1 MASVDA
7 MKKLAGVLTGG
18 HTASTMINYIL
29 KEPTPTVAS
38 QTKRYGVIKL
48 TQDVHAHFFVSCVQ
62 EEGQQPKAPRKRDPA
77 SHLKWVAELVAQSQK
92 VYSCYE
98 AGPTGFSLHRQLTQ
112 LGVENIVIAPTR
124 LDEQGKRVNN
134 DKTDTLQLA
143 GRLDRYVAGNKRI
156 FTVVRIPTEAEEQR
170 RAWPRQRKQLQ
181 GQRLSLA
188 SQGRSLVL
196 TQGVAIDNLWWQEA
210 KWKRH
215 QKDLAPWL
223 LAHLAIFRGVI
234 LALDEAMDQIDQRML
249 CECQARAQAQA
260 GPNPAAAAKPK
271 DEAPEKQ
278 PTGPRPKWAGELSLE
293 AIESEVCDWQRF
305 GSWRK
310 AGSYCGLTGGVSAS
324 GQSHSDLSITKV
336 GNRRL
341 RTALIEMAWRLALHQ
356 PDYWLTKKWAP
367 ILSPKFKAHRR
378 GRKKAIVAYAR
389 QLFVDLWRWKTGR
402 ITAERL
408 GWEMC

>member
-1 MASVDA
+1 MVDA
-7 MKKLAGVLTGG
+7 MKKLASVLAGG
-18 HTASTMINYIL
+18 HTASRMINYTL
-29 KEPTPTVAS
+29 KEPTPSVPS
-38 QTKRYGVIKL
+38 QPKRYGVIKL

-62 EEGQQPKAPRKRDPA
+62 EEGQQPKAPRKLDPK
-77 SHLKWVAELVAQSQK
+77 SHLKWVAELVAQSEK

-98 AGPTGFSLHRQLTQ
+98 AGPTGFSLHRQLTK

-134 DKTDTLQLA
+134 DKSDTLQLA

-156 FTVVRIPTEAEEQR
+156 FTVVRIPTEEEER
-170 RAWPRQRKQLQ
+170 RRVWPRQRKQLQ

-188 SQGRSLVL
+188 SQGRALVL
-196 TQGVAIDNLWWQEA
+196 TQGVAIDNMWWQEA

-215 QKDLAPWL
+215 QKELAPWL
-223 LAHLAIFRGVI
+223 LTHLEIFRRII
-234 LALDEAMDQIDQRML
+234 LGMEKEIGQIDQKILAERKAKA
-249 CECQARAQAQA
+249 E
-260 GPNPAAAAKPK
+260 PKPK
-271 DEAPEKQ
+271 Y
-278 PTGPRPKWAGELSLE
+278 AGDASLE
-293 AIESEVCDWQRF
+293 VIESEVCDWKRF

-324 GQSHSDLSITKV
+324 GQFHSDLSITKV

-356 PDYWLTKKWAP
+356 PEYWLTKKWAAV
-367 ILSPKFKAHRR
+367 LSPKAKAHRR
-378 GRKKAIVAYAR
+378 GRKRAIVAYAR
-389 QLFVDLWRWKTGR
+389 QLFVDLWKWKTGR